1 LYLLLRN
8 LNHADVVSFSDIS
21 GDEFCET
28 TQLLAS
34 PLLYDAVTNKDV
46 WPLATMLNSMDAEG
60 RFLTALLEYGG
71 RYRQPILTQELE
83 AKMGMFM

>member
-1 LYLLLRN
+1 MYLLLRN

-46 WPLATMLNSMDAEG
+46 WLLATMLNSMDAEG
-60 RFLTALLEYGG
+60 RFLTVGVW
-71 RYRQPILTQELE
+71 R
-83 AKMGMFM
+83 